1 MKKDLPVPDHPIL
14 PHLNVICRKLD
25 AGFPGFSVREGVFR
39 YTQGSATLSANTA
52 GGKCW

>member
-14 PHLNVICRKLD
+14 PHLNVICRKL
-25 AGFPGFSVREGVFR
+25 GSGCLWFSVCEGVFR

-52 GGKCW
+52 GGKFW